1 MSKALTDIKATLLI
15 LINVFTF
22 CHTSLLPYEI
32 LPIDTQAGIFYN
44 NIGTTKISHDYFT
57 LLSFTNI
64 SLYQDKLELI
74 KNVYSRSINLCRHPN
89 ENFTR
94 LTRPYRFA
102 CNEHVESLRYAL
114 ARLDEKFETISH
126 LTSHDISNIRRSK
139 RGLVDGVS
147 YAFKWLFGIPDADDA
162 KYYADAITTIEKQNH
177 DVQMLMKQQIYI
189 ISEAISDYNKSA
201 IDLKMNQERLNA
213 NIEKF
218 NRFEKKT
225 IFVVNSMTYF
235 ETVTDHLN
243 FLTHLT
249 TELNEEFDVITS
261 AILFSKQNIL
271 HPSVI
276 TPKHLREELLK
287 IKINTNFEF
296 PISLDNYENAYKY
309 FTICT
314 LSVIYFN
321 KILVYAIKIPI
332 VSRDLYQLYNLMPLP
347 IQMLNF
353 SVYSFI
359 DPSFP
364 YLLLSTSRTHYGQLK
379 DLSTCQ
385 ELPPDEFICSH
396 TTIHLTKQRPICETE
411 LKLKQ
416 LTSIPLSCK
425 TRTMKTEIEI
435 WHPLSTNH
443 WLFIVTE
450 PTIGT
455 INCEGTSNSVI
466 DVEFQGTGIL
476 QLRPRCKCYTTSTL
490 LVSTSNQTTNYSN
503 YIPNINIIGDDCC
516 LKEQQFLLQNEE
528 MEPLRLHDINLD
540 DLSHAKHKL
549 QQYDEILQQNLN
561 KPFMVQH
568 AKWYNVLFGILT
580 ILISLLLFWYC
591 CGKCCRWR
599 FIAPL
604 RRFFTKNN
612 CEKLICI
619 NSHNTISQSSINTQE
634 FSLRRLRSLETVE
647 QLTANEETDESREDT
662 SDPQTKM
669 LLRSHSRHGLKI

>member
-1 MSKALTDIKATLLI
+1 MLNPMVAITAKLLI
-15 LINVFTF
+15 LINLVTY
-22 CHTSLLPYEI
+22 CHASLLPYEVT
-32 LPIDTQAGIFYN
+32 PVDTHAGIFYQN
-44 NIGTTKISHDYFT
+44 LGTTKISHDYFT
-57 LLSFTNI
+57 LLSFTNLSI
-64 SLYQDKLELI
+64 YQEQLELI
-74 KNVYSRSINLCRHPN
+74 KTTYSRSINLCRHPN
-89 ENFTR
+89 ENLTQI
-94 LTRPYRFA
+94 TRPHRFA
-102 CNEHVESLRYAL
+102 CNEHIETLKYQIT
-114 ARLDEKFETISH
+114 RLDEKFETISH

-139 RGLVDGVS
+139 RGLIDGVS

-162 KYYADAITTIEKQNH
+162 KYYADAISTVEKQNH
-177 DVQMLMKQQIYI
+177 DVQMLMKQQIHI

-201 IDLKMNQERLNA
+201 IDLKLNQERLNA
-213 NIEKF
+213 NILKF
-218 NRFEKKT
+218 NRFEKET
-225 IFVVNSMTYF
+225 VFVINSMTYF

-243 FLTHLT
+243 FLTHLI
-249 TELNEEFDVITS
+249 TELNEEYDVITS
-261 AILFSKQNIL
+261 AILFSKQNII

-296 PISLDNYENAYKY
+296 PISLDNYENSYKY

-347 IQMLNF
+347 IQMMNS

-385 ELPPDEFICSH
+385 ELPPAEFICSQ
-396 TTIHLTKQRPICETE
+396 TTVHLTKQRPVCETE

-416 LTSIPLSCK
+416 LHSIPSVCK
-425 TRTMKTEIEI
+425 TRTMKTEVEI

-455 INCEGTSNSVI
+455 INCEGTSNSVL

-490 LVSTSNQTTNYSN
+490 LVSTSNQTTNYTN

-516 LKEQQFLLQNEE
+516 LKEQQFLVQNEE

-540 DLSHAKHKL
+540 DLRHAKHKL

-561 KPFMVQH
+561 KPFIIQH
-568 AKWYNVLFGILT
+568 TKWYNVLFGILT
-580 ILISLLLFWYC
+580 VILSLLLFWYC

-604 RRFFTKNN
+604 KRFFTREN
-612 CEKLICI
+612 CQKLICI
-619 NSHNTISQSSINTQE
+619 NSHNTISQSSLNTQE
-634 FSLRRLRSLETVE
+634 FSLRRLRSLEMME
-647 QLTANEETDESREDT
+647 RLDANEEPDESSEDIN
-662 SDPQTKM
+662 PQSQM
-669 LLRSHSRHGLKI
+669 LLRSHSRKGLKI